1 MHVVQVLIMGTP
13 QFDNRI
19 LDMEQ
24 ARYSR

>member
-1 MHVVQVLIMGTP
+1 VLIMGTP